1 MTQFD
6 DATAVEPA
14 GSGSYEA
21 KLDATWSV
29 GDKLHG
35 GYLMALLARAAPNS
49 AAGPGHPHVTAV
61 SASFAEPPEP
71 GPAEVRVEALRA
83 GRTITQVRA
92 ELAQDGR
99 TRVAALVTLGLLDD
113 ADPHWTS
120 VEPVELPPVESCF
133 LAPREVPGNAFP
145 VPLMDVL
152 ELRLHPEQLG
162 FVCGEP
168 TRRGWLDTWQRFK
181 DGAPWD
187 PLSLLVALDPVPPA
201 SYDLGL
207 PGWAPTIQLTAHVLR
222 LPAPGP
228 VKVRLSVTEVGGGR
242 MDETAMVWDSE
253 GRLVA
258 QATQLAA
265 VRVPA

>member
-1 MTQFD
+1 MTRFD
-6 DATAVEPA
+6 EATAVKTT
-14 GSGSYEA
+14 GQGTYEA
-21 KLDATWSV
+21 RLDATWSV

-35 GYLMALLARAAPNS
+35 GYLMAVLARAALES

-71 GPAEVRVEALRA
+71 GPAEVLVEVLRA
-83 GRTITQVRA
+83 GRTVTQVRA
-92 ELAQDGR
+92 ELAQQGR
-99 TRVAALVTLGLLDD
+99 PRVAALVTLGLLDD
-113 ADPHWTS
+113 ADPRWTS
-120 VEPVELPPVESCF
+120 APAVEMPPEESCF

-152 ELRLHPEQLG
+152 ELRLHPEQVG
-162 FVCGEP
+162 FVFGEP
-168 TRRGWLDTWQRFK
+168 SLRGRLDTWQRLK
-181 DGAPWD
+181 DGAAWD
-187 PLSLLVALDPVPPA
+187 PLSLLLALDPVPPA

-242 MDETAMVWDSE
+242 MDETAMVWDSRD
-253 GRLVA
+253 RLVA

-265 VRVPA
+265 IRVPA

>member
-6 DATAVEPA
+6 EATAVKATSPGA
-14 GSGSYEA
+14 YEA
-21 KLDATWSV
+21 RLDATWSV
-29 GDKLHG
+29 GDKPHG
-35 GYLMALLARAAPNS
+35 GYLMAVLARAALES
-49 AAGPGHPHVTAV
+49 AAGPGHSHVTAV
-61 SASFAEPPEP
+61 SASFIEPPEP
-71 GPAEVRVEALRA
+71 GPAEVRVETLRT

-92 ELAQDGR
+92 ELAQEGR
-99 TRVAALVTLGLLDD
+99 PRVAALVTLGLLDD

-120 VEPVELPPVESCF
+120 VEPVELPPEEFCF

-162 FVCGEP
+162 FVFGEP
-168 TRRGWLDTWQRFK
+168 SRRGRLDTWQRLK
-181 DGAPWD
+181 DGAEWD
-187 PLSLLVALDPVPPA
+187 PLSLLIALDPVPPA

-242 MDETAMVWDSE
+242 MDETAMVWDAA

-258 QATQLAA
+258 RATQLAA
-265 VRVPA
+265 VRIPA